1 MANFYLTH
9 NQPETN
15 ATVTVTVYNLVGT
28 PIWSG
33 QASGR
38 PEMFTTT
45 VPVSWDLTDTAGRRV
60 ARGIYLYRAT
70 ISTDGGNTYETAS
83 RRLAVTAQ

>member
-1 MANFYLTH
+1 M
-9 NQPETN
+9 
-15 ATVTVTVYNLVGT
+15 
-28 PIWSG
+28 WSG

-38 PEMFTTT
+38 SDMFTT